1 LVVKQAEG
9 KKVQEEW
16 ATRRDL
22 VILGTPFLGAL
33 PCYRLAAKDALR
45 SDFRHDQG
53 SGFSSFAACGEDNIG
68 ERTVAAFL
76 REVEDRGTMTRTC
89 VPQPSRGVTAAA
101 NRYAPLIKGCSVALI
116 VVSLVLML
124 RRLPVG
130 PVIENLQGWIA
141 SLGVWGALVFALL
154 YVAASLLLM
163 PASALTLAAGA
174 VFGLALG
181 TLVVSLASTTAAGLA
196 FLIARYFARQ
206 RIARQIR
213 HYPRFDAIDRAIREG
228 GWKIV
233 ALLRLSPA
241 VPFTLQNY
249 LYGLTGIRFWPYLLT
264 SWLAMLPGTF
274 LYIYL
279 GHLGRAGVEA
289 ASGERSRTPA
299 EWVMLGVGLLA
310 TVTVTVYIT
319 RLARQALR
327 QRAGSVAEAPAES
340 AAAQGWPWGATVF
353 AAVAL
358 ALLAAAVFVSLWPKP
373 LATKE
378 ESKRTCFVGRIC
390 NPSKKRDGLQIRPT
404 KDLLGDC

>member
-1 LVVKQAEG
+1 MSGRLRRFCG
-9 KKVQEEW
+9 KW
-16 ATRRDL
+16 R
-22 VILGTPFLGAL
+22 
-33 PCYRLAAKDALR
+33 
-45 SDFRHDQG
+45 
-53 SGFSSFAACGEDNIG
+53 N
-68 ERTVAAFL
+68 
-76 REVEDRGTMTRTC
+76 RE
-89 VPQPSRGVTAAA
+89 RGVRAAA
-101 NRYAPLIKGCSVALI
+101 NRYAPLIKGCSVTLI
-116 VVSLVLML
+116 AVSLVLML

-130 PVIENLQGWIA
+130 PAIDKLEVWIA
-141 SLGVWGALVFALL
+141 GLGVWGALVFGLL
-154 YVAASLLLM
+154 YVIASLLLV
-163 PASALTLAAGA
+163 PGSTLTLAAGA
-174 VFGLALG
+174 IFGLALG

-213 HYPRFDAIDRAIREG
+213 HYPRFDAIDRAVREG

-233 ALLRLSPA
+233 ALMRLSPA

-279 GHLGRAGVEA
+279 GQIGRAGIEA
-289 ASGERSRTPA
+289 ASSERSRSPV
-299 EWVMLGVGLLA
+299 EWAMLGIGLLA
-310 TVTVTVYIT
+310 TVTATVYIT

-327 QRAGSVAEAPAES
+327 QRAGSVEEPPAES

-373 LATKE
+373 FAT
-378 ESKRTCFVGRIC
+378 
-390 NPSKKRDGLQIRPT
+390 
-404 KDLLGDC
+404 